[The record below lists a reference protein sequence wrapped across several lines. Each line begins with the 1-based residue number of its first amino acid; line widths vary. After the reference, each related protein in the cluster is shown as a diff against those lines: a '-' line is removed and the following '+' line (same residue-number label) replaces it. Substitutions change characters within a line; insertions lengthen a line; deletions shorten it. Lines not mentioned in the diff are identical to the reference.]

1 MGTVRAPLPG
11 DRPPSTYDPRAV
23 LATAARDRGLNRTSG
38 PGDDIDGTTKTSSA
52 SANRPLIAVRGGWAR
67 IASWYVAYGRY
78 IRRVG
83 NVLLFAWFAWQTY
96 ARISF
101 FLRLNFP
108 WGIDATIYY
117 RGVVAWLHGAD
128 PWAAAV
134 TVNGY
139 DYHYAGS
146 PVTTVLMA
154 PASLLGEQA
163 FTWGWLALS
172 LAATVW
178 TLRRLH
184 FPLWWLLFPPIAEAL
199 FSGNPQL
206 VVLALLVANTPV
218 ASALAT
224 GLKVYAFIPLLGETR
239 WRQIGIAVLFNAA
252 TILVAPNLWLD
263 YLRELGAISSR
274 LERESLQ
281 GLSAFYFPMLLAICI
296 VALLLLALRDRRAA
310 GWLTVPAIWP
320 ASQFH
325 YSTMALPVMS
335 PFLAVVL
342 AYPYL
347 RLPPVAIVLD
357 IGRRLVTPLVMR
369 VLVAPEH
376 RGDPLD
382 AESSSGTERQ
392 RES

>member
-1 MGTVRAPLPG
+1 MTPPTANPALTAVRAAWV
-11 DRPPSTYDPRAV
+11 RV
-23 LATAARDRGLNRTSG
+23 AT
-38 PGDDIDGTTKTSSA
+38 
-52 SANRPLIAVRGGWAR
+52 
-67 IASWYVAYGRY
+67 WYLAYGPLV
-78 IRRVG
+78 RRVG
-83 NVLLFAWFAWQTY
+83 NGLLFLWFAWQTY

-128 PWAAAV
+128 PWAAFI

-139 DYHYAGS
+139 AYHYAGS

-154 PASLLGEQA
+154 PASLLGEQM
-163 FTWGWLALS
+163 FTYCWLGLT

-178 TLRRLH
+178 TLRRLQ

-206 VVLALLVANTPV
+206 VVLALLVANNSI

-239 WRQIGIAVLFNAA
+239 WRQIGLAVLFNAA
-252 TILVAPNLWLD
+252 TILVAPGLWLD
-263 YLRELGAISSR
+263 YLRELGSISSR
-274 LERESLQ
+274 LEIESLQ
-281 GLSAFYFPMLLAICI
+281 GLSAFYFPMLLAICV
-296 VALLLLALRDRRAA
+296 VALVLLALRDRRAA
-310 GWLTVPAIWP
+310 GWLAVPAIWP
-320 ASQFH
+320 SSQFH

-335 PFLAVVL
+335 PLLAVVL

-347 RLPPVAIVLD
+347 RLPPIAIVLD
-357 IGRRLVTPLVMR
+357 IFRRLVTPLVIR
-369 VLVAPEH
+369 VLTTPGSPGE
-376 RGDPLD
+376 
-382 AESSSGTERQ
+382 GTERALPPDSDQ
-392 RES
+392 PHLR

>member
-1 MGTVRAPLPG
+1 MLSGDGHPCRGEGRRSGVAPV
-11 DRPPSTYDPRAV
+11 ST
-23 LATAARDRGLNRTSG
+23 
-38 PGDDIDGTTKTSSA
+38 GDDIDGTTKALNA
-52 SANRPLIAVRGGWAR
+52 SANRVLIAVRAR
-67 IASWYVAYGRY
+67 WMRVAPWYVAYGPLV
-78 IRRVG
+78 RRVG
-83 NVLLFAWFAWQTY
+83 NVLLFVWFAWQTY

-128 PWAAAV
+128 PWAASV
-134 TVNGY
+134 SVNGY
-139 DYHYAGS
+139 AYHYAGS

-163 FTWGWLALS
+163 FTYGWLGLT
-172 LAATVW
+172 LVAAIW

-206 VVLALLVANTPV
+206 VVLALLVANKDI

-224 GLKVYAFIPLLGETR
+224 GLKVYAFIPLFGETR

-252 TILVAPNLWLD
+252 TILVAPGLWLD
-263 YLRELGAISSR
+263 YLRELGSISSR
-274 LERESLQ
+274 LERESTQ
-281 GLSAFYFPMLLAICI
+281 GGSAFYLPMLLAICV
-296 VALLLLALRDRRAA
+296 VALVLLALRDRRAA

-335 PFLAVVL
+335 PLLAVLL

-347 RLPPVAIVLD
+347 RLTPVAIVLD
-357 IGRRLVTPLVMR
+357 VGRRLVTPWVRR
-369 VLVAPEH
+369 VLVVPGPPDE
-376 RGDPLD
+376 
-382 AESSSGTERQ
+382 GTERAPTPS
-392 RES
+392 R

>member
-1 MGTVRAPLPG
+1 M
-11 DRPPSTYDPRAV
+11 
-23 LATAARDRGLNRTSG
+23 
-38 PGDDIDGTTKTSSA
+38 
-52 SANRPLIAVRGGWAR
+52 
-67 IASWYVAYGRY
+67 
-78 IRRVG
+78 G
-83 NVLLFAWFAWQTY
+83 NVLLFGWFAWTTY

-139 DYHYAGS
+139 AYHYAGS

-178 TLRRLH
+178 TLRRLR

-206 VVLALLVANTPV
+206 VVLALLVANGPI

-224 GLKVYAFIPLLGETR
+224 GLKVYAFIPLFGERR

-252 TILVAPNLWLD
+252 TILVAPGLWLD
-263 YLRELGAISSR
+263 YLHELGSISSR

-281 GLSAFYFPMLLAICI
+281 GLSAFYFPMLLAICV

-335 PFLAVVL
+335 PLLAVLL

-357 IGRRLVTPLVMR
+357 IGRRLITPLVMR
-369 VLVAPEH
+369 VLVAPRPPGE
-376 RGDPLD
+376 G
-382 AESSSGTERQ
+382 AERAPAPSPEV
-392 RES
+392 